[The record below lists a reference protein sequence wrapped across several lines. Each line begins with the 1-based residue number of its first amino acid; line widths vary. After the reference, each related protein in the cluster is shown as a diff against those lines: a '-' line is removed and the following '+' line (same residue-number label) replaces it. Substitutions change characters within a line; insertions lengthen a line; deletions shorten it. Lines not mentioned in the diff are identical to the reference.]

1 MISLTFGSATTQ
13 TEVKMARIEG
23 SRLREPMIR
32 APVFKEQQKQQ
43 LDRIGMVKRSE
54 NQKEMVTEGER
65 EEMCQVCWP
74 ANVCAAINN
83 LFHICVQPSALSVES
98 LLIC

>member
-1 MISLTFGSATTQ
+1 
-13 TEVKMARIEG
+13 MARIEV

-74 ANVCAAINN
+74 ANVYAAINN